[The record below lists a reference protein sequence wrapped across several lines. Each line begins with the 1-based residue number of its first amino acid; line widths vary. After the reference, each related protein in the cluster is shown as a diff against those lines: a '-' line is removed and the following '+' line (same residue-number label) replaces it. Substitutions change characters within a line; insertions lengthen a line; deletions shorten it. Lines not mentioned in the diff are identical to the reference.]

1 MSISVKCTDC
11 GKSLKAPDALA
22 GKKAKCPD
30 CGAIVPI
37 PKAVMDAEEIGD
49 EPPVK
54 RKSKSKPKPADDND
68 DYDSTFDDLADY
80 EAEAPEDVSAKRKAC
95 PMCGEQIAKTAVKC
109 RYCGEVLDAS
119 VRKRDRKKSRSAVE
133 DELTGV
139 DIALCVLCGGIG
151 CIVGIVAL
159 IRGQSSRGGKMI
171 GISLLAGFAWRA
183 IGFVISEM
191 AKN

>member
-1 MSISVKCTDC
+1 MPISVKCTDC
-11 GKSLKAPDALA
+11 GKALKAPDAMA
-22 GKKAKCPD
+22 GNKAKCPD

-54 RKSKSKPKPADDND
+54 RKPKAKPTDDE
-68 DYDSTFDDLADY
+68 YDSTLDDLADY
-80 EAEAPEDVSAKRKAC
+80 EAEAPTDESAKRKAC

-109 RYCGEVLDAS
+109 RFCGEILDPS
-119 VRKRDRKKSRSAVE
+119 VRKRQRSKTSSVAN

-139 DIALCVLCGGIG
+139 DIALCILCGGIG

>member
-1 MSISVKCTDC
+1 MPISVKCTDC
-11 GKSLKAPDALA
+11 GKALKAPEALA

-37 PKAVMDAEEIGD
+37 PKAALDAEEVGD
-49 EPPVK
+49 KPPVK
-54 RKSKSKPKPADDND
+54 RKSKAKPVDDE
-68 DYDSTFDDLADY
+68 YDSTFDELAEY
-80 EAEAPEDVSAKRKAC
+80 EAEAPTDVSAQRRAC
-95 PMCGEQIAKTAVKC
+95 PMCGEMIAKTAVKC
-109 RYCGEVLDAS
+109 RFCGEALDPA
-119 VRKRDRKKSRSAVE
+119 VRKRQRKKTSSAAD

-151 CIVGIVAL
+151 CIVGIIAL

-171 GISLLAGFAWRA
+171 GISFLAGFAWRA
-183 IGFVISEM
+183 IMFVFAEI

>member
-1 MSISVKCTDC
+1 MPISVKCSDC

-37 PKAVMDAEEIGD
+37 PKAALDAEEMRD
-49 EPPVK
+49 EPV
-54 RKSKSKPKPADDND
+54 SKPKPKAKPKPVED
-68 DYDSTFDDLADY
+68 DYDSTFDDIADD
-80 EAEAPEDVSAKRKAC
+80 EANAPVDESAKRKPC
-95 PMCGEQIAKTAVKC
+95 PMCGELIAKTAAKC
-109 RYCGEVLDAS
+109 RYCGEVLDPAL
-119 VRKRDRKKSRSAVE
+119 RKRAKKKGSSTSSE

-139 DIALCVLCGGIG
+139 DIALCVLCSGIG

-159 IRGQSSRGGKMI
+159 CRGQSSRGGKMI
-171 GISLLAGFAWRA
+171 GISLVMQ
-183 IGFVISEM
+183 FVWGGINLLIQQM

>member
-1 MSISVKCTDC
+1 MPISVKCFDC

-37 PKAVMDAEEIGD
+37 PKAALDAESFDD
-49 EPPVK
+49 EPVSKPK
-54 RKSKSKPKPADDND
+54 SKSKSKPIEDE
-68 DYDSTFDDLADY
+68 YDSTFDDLADY
-80 EAEAPEDVSAKRKAC
+80 EADAPVDESAQRKPC
-95 PMCGEQIAKTAVKC
+95 PMCGELIAKTAAKC
-109 RYCGEVLDAS
+109 RYCGEILDPAM
-119 VRKRDRKKSRSAVE
+119 RKRAKKSSSSVSSD
-133 DELTGV
+133 DEMSGV
-139 DIALCVLCGGIG
+139 DIALCILCSGIG

-171 GISLLAGFAWRA
+171 GLSLMMQFVWGA
-183 IGFVISEM
+183 INMLIQEM

>member
-1 MSISVKCTDC
+1 MPISVKCSDC

-37 PKAVMDAEEIGD
+37 PKAALDAEEIGN
-49 EPPVK
+49 ELV
-54 RKSKSKPKPADDND
+54 SKPKPKAKKKPVED
-68 DYDSTFDDLADY
+68 DYDSTFDDIADD
-80 EAEAPEDVSAKRKAC
+80 EAEAPLDESATRKPC
-95 PMCGEQIAKTAVKC
+95 PMCGELIAKTAAKC
-109 RYCGEVLDAS
+109 RYCGEVLDPAL
-119 VRKRDRKKSRSAVE
+119 RKRAKKKGGSSSSSE

-139 DIALCVLCGGIG
+139 DIALCVLCSGIG

-159 IRGQSSRGGKMI
+159 CRGQSSRGGKMI
-171 GISLLAGFAWRA
+171 GISLLMQLVWG
-183 IGFVISEM
+183 VINLLIQQM